1 MNQNVIAY
9 HQGCIKA
16 SRKVVLPIIQKAVY
30 EHENEILPTDK
41 SNTAPLDTTQ
51 PLDDLNLPNNQS
63 PAYSA
68 VTLDK
73 SQNNSGTDKNINTS
87 NNDLLS
93 DIQPN
98 TGSNSVCLSRSSE
111 VNAAN
116 ILRGDLDF
124 FATPFS
130 HEFVQN
136 VNNLQSNIPEISIN
150 NNQDVFDEVD
160 IMFQAPSSRTSQC
173 SSANTSEPGSAFT
186 SYPVTPPNSFI
197 DSSGHLDMKNFTLP
211 SLNSAE
217 MLEKI
222 QEKKGRLRS
231 SESTSV
237 DDDGGNSVPY
247 TPQNSFMEGVF
258 EQYAKDHQLPSFNS
272 IEMVQRI
279 KQKRCSMEMSRLD
292 ENEKLRSDSIEVTPY
307 TPHNSYR
314 DISLL
319 DNNAWTFLD
328 TNKLQQSLEKIEH
341 VAKRNALHENLQ
353 KINDRQVQE
362 RTDSD
367 LVIFDTS
374 DLFNPTT
381 IDNNIV
387 AVGLAQEMIKW
398 ETTADNLLLSFDE
411 APSDGGNKK
420 TDSSSLEKMSSR
432 DEKQSNSSSDSKQFD
447 VKGGKSDFKTETL
460 LFHQSIEE
468 FARNLTG
475 KLIDEAII
483 AFPETDEEIEGSE
496 IFEKNHLQQRDKTNL
511 MAPTFTGMSKI
522 TFNVLKVCQLIFNVL
537 QV

>member
-1 MNQNVIAY
+1 MIAY

-30 EHENEILPTDK
+30 EHENDILPTDK
-41 SNTAPLDTTQ
+41 SNTAPLDTTK
-51 PLDDLNLPNNQS
+51 PLDGLNLLNNQS
-63 PAYSA
+63 PASSA
-68 VTLDK
+68 VTLDN

-98 TGSNSVCLSRSSE
+98 TGSHSDCLNSSSE

-116 ILRGDLDF
+116 ILLGDLDF
-124 FATPFS
+124 FATPSS
-130 HEFVQN
+130 HELLQN

-150 NNQDVFDEVD
+150 NSQDVFDEVD
-160 IMFQAPSSRTSQC
+160 IMFEALNSRTSQC
-173 SSANTSEPGSAFT
+173 SSANTSEPGSALT
-186 SYPVTPPNSFI
+186 SYPITPPNSFI
-197 DSSGHLDMKNFTLP
+197 DTSGHLDMKNFTLP

-231 SESTSV
+231 SESTCV
-237 DDDGGNSVPY
+237 DNSGGNSVPY

-279 KQKRCSMEMSRLD
+279 RQKRSSMEMSRLEED
-292 ENEKLRSDSIEVTPY
+292 EKLRSDSIEVTPY

-341 VAKRNALHENLQ
+341 VAKHNALHENLL
-353 KINDRQVQE
+353 KINDHQVLE
-362 RTDSD
+362 KTDSG

-398 ETTADNLLLSFDE
+398 ETTTDNLLLSFDE

-420 TDSSSLEKMSSR
+420 TDSSSLEKKSTK
-432 DEKQSNSSSDSKQFD
+432 DEKQSSDLKKFD
-447 VKGGKSDFKTETL
+447 VKGGKSDFKTEAL
-460 LFHQSIEE
+460 LLHQSIDE
-468 FARNLTG
+468 FAKNLTG

-496 IFEKNHLQQRDKTNL
+496 IFENNHLQQRDERNVL
-511 MAPTFTGMSKI
+511 VPTFTGMSKI
-522 TFNVLKVCQLIFNVL
+522 AFNVLKVCRR
-537 QV
+537 